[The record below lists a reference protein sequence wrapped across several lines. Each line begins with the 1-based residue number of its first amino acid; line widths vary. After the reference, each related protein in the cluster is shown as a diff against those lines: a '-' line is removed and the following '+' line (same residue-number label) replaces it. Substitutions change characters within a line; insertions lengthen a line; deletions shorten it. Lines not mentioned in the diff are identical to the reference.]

1 MILRSGISLVE
12 VADEVIET
20 TQSFCVPPENSR
32 EAGGILLGFYRGP
45 HVQIM
50 RCTTPLPADRRLWN
64 RFERRDP
71 GHQEEATRRWRDSG
85 RTMTYVGEWHTHPEA
100 KPTPSFIDKRNWRKI
115 ARRHTTGPLVFAIR
129 GVSGWWWWEMMWNR
143 LPSRLS
149 TLGGHEGPEGDH
161 QAAPQPTP

>member
-12 VADEVIET
+12 VAHEVIET
-20 TQSFCVPPENSR
+20 TGSFCVPPENSR

-50 RCTTPLPADRRLWN
+50 HCTTPLPADHRLWN

-71 GHQEEATRRWRDSG
+71 GHQVEATRRWRDSG

-100 KPTPSFIDKRNWRKI
+100 KPTPSFIDKWNWRKI
-115 ARRHTTGPLVFAIR
+115 ARRHTTVAAQRASSEPPGWKVPFKLPVAFVLEAQQPKVIVDPL
-129 GVSGWWWWEMMWNR
+129 
-143 LPSRLS
+143 
-149 TLGGHEGPEGDH
+149 
-161 QAAPQPTP
+161 